1 VDAGRALGGGNGAST
16 HPTATP
22 AAPARPPLR
31 ATPPPASHYLQGS
44 NDDLSL
50 NTIDDLSRSTQ
61 VRARISRIRAAQDSL
76 STDGPPV
83 DHGPAAAPPVP
94 PPVEMPSAAHLSR
107 SRARLEPLPQSAA
120 GGSSA
125 PKPLPPI
132 QSSVPIPPRAAIAP
146 RAAAPPSASPSGS
159 PEVKKGLLK
168 KLVKEAPAAPAT
180 ASEHARS
187 LEAEAAEE
195 IAAEHEAAE
204 DEAASVLLDAA
215 VERARRESLAE
226 EAGTSAPPSP
236 DRPPGSPRSPGRAI
250 PAFSPSLAAE
260 GRQLLA
266 SASTASLSAPVDEVF
281 PELAHRLQLDLEDD

>member
-1 VDAGRALGGGNGAST
+1 MFT
-16 HPTATP
+16 
-22 AAPARPPLR
+22 
-31 ATPPPASHYLQGS
+31 
-44 NDDLSL
+44 
-50 NTIDDLSRSTQ
+50 
-61 VRARISRIRAAQDSL
+61 
-76 STDGPPV
+76 
-83 DHGPAAAPPVP
+83 
-94 PPVEMPSAAHLSR
+94 
-107 SRARLEPLPQSAA
+107 
-120 GGSSA
+120 
-125 PKPLPPI
+125 
-132 QSSVPIPPRAAIAP
+132 
-146 RAAAPPSASPSGS
+146 GS

-168 KLVKEAPAAPAT
+168 QLVKEAPAAPAT

-236 DRPPGSPRSPGRAI
+236 DRPPGSPRSPAASPGI

-281 PELAHRLQLDLEDD
+281 PELAHRLHLDLEDD

>member
-1 VDAGRALGGGNGAST
+1 M
-16 HPTATP
+16 
-22 AAPARPPLR
+22 PL
-31 ATPPPASHYLQGS
+31 PASHYLQGS

-50 NTIDDLSRSTQ
+50 ITIDDLSRSTQ
-61 VRARISRIRAAQDSL
+61 VRARISRIRAAQESL

-94 PPVEMPSAAHLSR
+94 PPVNMPSAADLSR

-120 GGSSA
+120 GGSPA

-132 QSSVPIPPRAAIAP
+132 QSRVPIPPRAAIAP

-168 KLVKEAPAAPAT
+168 QLVKEAPAAPAT

-236 DRPPGSPRSPGRAI
+236 DRPPGSPRSPAASPGRAI

>member
-1 VDAGRALGGGNGAST
+1 
-16 HPTATP
+16 
-22 AAPARPPLR
+22 
-31 ATPPPASHYLQGS
+31 
-44 NDDLSL
+44 
-50 NTIDDLSRSTQ
+50 
-61 VRARISRIRAAQDSL
+61 
-76 STDGPPV
+76 
-83 DHGPAAAPPVP
+83 
-94 PPVEMPSAAHLSR
+94 M
-107 SRARLEPLPQSAA
+107 
-120 GGSSA
+120 
-125 PKPLPPI
+125 
-132 QSSVPIPPRAAIAP
+132 
-146 RAAAPPSASPSGS
+146 
-159 PEVKKGLLK
+159 KKGLLK
-168 KLVKEAPAAPAT
+168 QLVKEAPAAPAT

>member
-1 VDAGRALGGGNGAST
+1 M
-16 HPTATP
+16 
-22 AAPARPPLR
+22 PL
-31 ATPPPASHYLQGS
+31 PASHYLQGS

-50 NTIDDLSRSTQ
+50 ITIDDLSRSTQ

-94 PPVEMPSAAHLSR
+94 PPDLSR

-120 GGSSA
+120 GGSPA

-132 QSSVPIPPRAAIAP
+132 QSRVPIPPRAAIAP

-168 KLVKEAPAAPAT
+168 QLVKEAPAAPAT

-236 DRPPGSPRSPGRAI
+236 DRPPGSPRSPAASPGRAI